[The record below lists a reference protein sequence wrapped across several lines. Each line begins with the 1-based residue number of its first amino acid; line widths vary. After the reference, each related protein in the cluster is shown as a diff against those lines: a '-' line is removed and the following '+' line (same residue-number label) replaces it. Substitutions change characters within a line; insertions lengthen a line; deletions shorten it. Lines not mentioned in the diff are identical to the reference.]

1 MSRLSCWWR
10 TRQSRRQY
18 ANLPKPSVVNV
29 EMGHQVGY
37 FETPT
42 GCWWLPLSEDI
53 VAVTMR
59 LGNIFEPEIVAEA
72 SNHIKPGSN
81 VLDLGSN
88 FGQMAVLFSGMTGSS
103 GTVHAFEADPFVC
116 RLLRRNIEANSA
128 ANIIVHETAVWR
140 ESGQILFYP
149 VQDFV
154 RFNTFGA
161 YGIDP
166 KATTGRTVTSTAID
180 SLDLPG
186 NISFMK
192 IDVQGS
198 DLYAM
203 EGAIRTIERNKMP
216 ILFEFETVLQDD
228 FGTSFRDYE
237 SLLSRLQYKIEKFI
251 GNNNYLIKP
260 IALQTAQ

>member
-1 MSRLSCWWR
+1 
-10 TRQSRRQY
+10 
-18 ANLPKPSVVNV
+18 
-29 EMGHQVGY
+29 MGHQVGY
-37 FETPT
+37 FETPI
-42 GCWWLPLSEDI
+42 GCWWLPLSDDA
-53 VAVTMR
+53 VATTMR
-59 LGNIFEPEIVAEA
+59 LGHIFEPEIVAEA
-72 SNHIKPGSN
+72 SSHITPGSS

-88 FGQMAVLFSGMTGSS
+88 FGQMAVLFSRMTGPS

-116 RLLRRNIEANSA
+116 HLLRRNIEANA
-128 ANIIVHETAVWR
+128 ASNIIVHETAVWR
-140 ESGQILFYP
+140 ESGRILFYP

-154 RFNTFGA
+154 RFNTFGS

-166 KATTGRTVTSTAID
+166 NATAGRQVTSTAID

-203 EGAIRTIERNKMP
+203 EGATGTIERNKMP
-216 ILFEFETVLQDD
+216 ILFEFETLLQDD

-237 SLLSRLQYKIEKFI
+237 SLLARLQYKIEKVV

-260 IALQTAQ
+260 IVLQSVQ